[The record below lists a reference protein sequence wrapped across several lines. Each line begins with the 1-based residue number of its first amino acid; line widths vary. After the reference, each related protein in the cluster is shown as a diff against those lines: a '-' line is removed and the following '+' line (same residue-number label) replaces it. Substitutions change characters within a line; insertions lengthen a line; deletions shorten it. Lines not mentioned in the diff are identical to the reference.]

1 MPPFKLSLDDALQY
15 LSSLSLK
22 SSDDHISEQY
32 SAMLSSNETSPK
44 SYGVEFSNQFLNYF
58 FDDLENTGIERVMKE
73 KIV

>member
-1 MPPFKLSLDDALQY
+1 M
-15 LSSLSLK
+15 
-22 SSDDHISEQY
+22 INN
-32 SAMLSSNETSPK
+32 NETSPK